1 MKKKDLAYR
10 IYEIDQ
16 DLKGL
21 EDEKRELREELLGK
35 MKTGEVL
42 VFDTPEGTYKAKACE
57 TNVKILRKNA
67 EILEEIGLQG
77 YLAAS
82 TVLCGKLETYLKA
95 AGDVGGT
102 MARCIEAVE
111 TKTVLKILRGN

>member
-35 MKTGEVL
+35 MKPGEVFT
-42 VFDTPEGTYKAKACE
+42 FDTPEGPYKAKACE

-77 YLAAS
+77 YLAS
-82 TVLCGKLETYLKA
+82 SVIQCGKLETYLKSI
-95 AGDVGGT
+95 GDVGAKL
-102 MARCIEAVE
+102 ARCVE
-111 TKTVLKILRGN
+111 VVEIKTVLKIMRG